1 VAVPVRKTP
10 ASSSRVARSAKRGR
24 RRRWIAA
31 VVAIAATAAAAWLL
45 WPSGPSGPSAVS
57 TSEQARG
64 ALTDGLGI
72 APTTLAISLDGA
84 AVPLIA
90 VARPGGTE
98 VPVLTVPAEMSLE
111 IPGVGEGTT
120 AAIAR
125 QDGEGLRVALSNTV
139 GVWIEHYLI
148 LDMQEVSRIADA
160 AGGLAVIL
168 PGPVELSSG
177 VIGPGDATLTGAQ
190 AREYLGIDGPNAFT
204 RWEVILPGLLN
215 ARAGGSLDGASDD
228 LAAVSRLLPVEG
240 QVRIDTFPTRIS
252 TGQIRVPDYDK
263 LDELMGEDFGVA
275 DPPVAVLV
283 QNGTGEPGLA
293 ADVARLLVP
302 EGFRVVLSG
311 NAATFNHRETQVVAS
326 GDDHVPEAQRARRAL
341 GVGVLAVTQ
350 VPSGVADVTIVIGKD
365 FKA

>member
-1 VAVPVRKTP
+1 VT
-10 ASSSRVARSAKRGR
+10 
-24 RRRWIAA
+24 
-31 VVAIAATAAAAWLL
+31 
-45 WPSGPSGPSAVS
+45 
-57 TSEQARG
+57 
-64 ALTDGLGI
+64 
-72 APTTLAISLDGA
+72 
-84 AVPLIA
+84 
-90 VARPGGTE
+90 
-98 VPVLTVPAEMSLE
+98 
-111 IPGVGEGTT
+111 
-120 AAIAR
+120 
-125 QDGEGLRVALSNTV
+125 
-139 GVWIEHYLI
+139 
-148 LDMQEVSRIADA
+148 
-160 AGGLAVIL
+160 L
-168 PGPVELSSG
+168 PGQVELSSG

-204 RWEVILPGLLN
+204 RWEVILPALLN
-215 ARAGGSLDGASDD
+215 ARAAGSLDGTSDD
-228 LAAVSRLLPVEG
+228 LAAVSRLVPVDG

-252 TGQIRVPDYDK
+252 TGQIRVPDYGK
-263 LDELMGEDFGVA
+263 LDELMGQDFGVPH
-275 DPPVAVLV
+275 PPVAVLV